1 MQNMQLF
8 DDVAPLISRFPP
20 RLRPLDAEV
29 CATRGHFGSNAQ
41 PVGRAVLALHGGL
54 LLGFLLGFLPRT
66 AMPKRSKKL
75 SPHRRIK
82 PALSWKPVGALSS
95 DHSPEETPTC
105 RLLDKKLDLWLRG
118 WMKAVAGR
126 AFVLVQWFR
135 IALPRA
141 FWQASRSMDSERNQ
155 RHWAA
160 RTTPDGSR
168 WGASSSSR
176 WWRYHGHPSVPWRP
190 PRGSQGSWLHVEVS
204 RETAHSELLLRT
216 WQRKLLALTWRAI
229 FCCTAFLCWR
239 WLRGVFQRASRA
251 LSFRSKMVRFD

>member
-1 MQNMQLF
+1 
-8 DDVAPLISRFPP
+8 
-20 RLRPLDAEV
+20 
-29 CATRGHFGSNAQ
+29 
-41 PVGRAVLALHGGL
+41 
-54 LLGFLLGFLPRT
+54 
-66 AMPKRSKKL
+66 MPKRSKKL

-105 RLLDKKLDLWLRG
+105 RLLDKMLDLWLRG

-141 FWQASRSMDSERNQ
+141 FWKASRSMDSEANQ
-155 RHWAA
+155 GHWGA

-229 FCCTAFLCWR
+229 FCCAAFLCWR

>member
-1 MQNMQLF
+1 
-8 DDVAPLISRFPP
+8 
-20 RLRPLDAEV
+20 
-29 CATRGHFGSNAQ
+29 
-41 PVGRAVLALHGGL
+41 
-54 LLGFLLGFLPRT
+54 
-66 AMPKRSKKL
+66 MPKRSKKL
-75 SPHRRIK
+75 SPHRRIM
-82 PALSWKPVGALSS
+82 PALSWKPVGAPSS

-105 RLLDKKLDLWLRG
+105 RLLDKMLDLWLRG
-118 WMKAVAGR
+118 SMKAVAGR

-141 FWQASRSMDSERNQ
+141 FWKASRSMDSEPNQ
-155 RHWAA
+155 EHWAA

-168 WGASSSSR
+168 CFASSSSR
-176 WWRYHGHPSVPWRP
+176 WWRYHGHPSVPWRL

-204 RETAHSELLLRT
+204 REIAHSELLPRT

-229 FCCTAFLCWR
+229 FYCTAFLGWR

>member
-1 MQNMQLF
+1 
-8 DDVAPLISRFPP
+8 
-20 RLRPLDAEV
+20 
-29 CATRGHFGSNAQ
+29 
-41 PVGRAVLALHGGL
+41 
-54 LLGFLLGFLPRT
+54 LLGFLLGFLLRT

-105 RLLDKKLDLWLRG
+105 VLLYKMLGLWLRR
-118 WMKAVAGR
+118 WMTAVAGR

-141 FWQASRSMDSERNQ
+141 FWKASRSIDSGTNRE
-155 RHWAA
+155 HWAV
-160 RTTPDGSR
+160 TTLPDGSR
-168 WGASSSSR
+168 CFASSSSR
-176 WWRYHGHPSVPWRP
+176 WWRYHGHPSVPWRLP
-190 PRGSQGSWLHVEVS
+190 GGCQGSWLHVEVS
-204 RETAHSELLLRT
+204 RETPHSELLPRT
-216 WQRKLLALTWRAI
+216 WQRMLLALTWRAI
-229 FCCTAFLCWR
+229 FYCTAFLCWQ

>member
-1 MQNMQLF
+1 ML
-8 DDVAPLISRFPP
+8 
-20 RLRPLDAEV
+20 
-29 CATRGHFGSNAQ
+29 GS
-41 PVGRAVLALHGGL
+41 
-54 LLGFLLGFLPRT
+54 LLGFLPRT

-105 RLLDKKLDLWLRG
+105 RLLYKMLDLWLRG
-118 WMKAVAGR
+118 WMTAVAGR

-141 FWQASRSMDSERNQ
+141 FWKASRSIDSGTNRE
-155 RHWAA
+155 HWAVM
-160 RTTPDGSR
+160 TLPNGSR
-168 WGASSSSR
+168 CFASSSSR
-176 WWRYHGHPSVPWRP
+176 WWRYHGHPSVPWRL

-204 RETAHSELLLRT
+204 REIAHSELLPRT

-229 FCCTAFLCWR
+229 FYCTAFLSWR